1 MTEREIFIG
10 SVGPH
15 LYEDTDDLY
24 DPLDTDDSGV
34 FDGISGTPG
43 ILTNGSVVAG
53 SLALFDTNAS
63 NILSLIWNEDDTVDR
78 VLNLLVGGASRSV
91 TLNEDFIVGDGYNV
105 TITAL
110 GQANTLTLN
119 EGFTIGDGYPGTL
132 TFGSACVLTVE
143 ATSLINQDLT
153 TDSIVATLGRLLIN
167 SAASPPSQLKIQ
179 GNSLGVISALVYGAD
194 NCAIGFDAD
203 YNAAWYARATEA
215 ALIYKTG
222 GYLKIYGDDSLTPGN
237 TFTPTALIDIGL
249 ATGDFDIK
257 LHDAATVGLKLGGTL
272 LTPSPTEFNQL
283 DGNIFVTDVSVPT
296 ELGSELAPA
305 LTGASGVNWTFGAG
319 WTTPLDGTL
328 DKASDGTGTMTPTA
342 ASSIVAGRTYKVV
355 ITASALIVGSC
366 RVKLGNVD
374 LIPITAA
381 TTYTQY
387 ITASTTANLILTPY
401 TSTSRF
407 TISAVSVKEL
417 DNTLGNLDID
427 GDLTVKSRILN
438 ASGVQVANLSP
449 TTRAGYG
456 WNGITFFGNT
466 TFKNGYSFFRG
477 GIQVAGSPIILMDSN
492 DLYENYLW
500 VNNTAA
506 YWLTN
511 ESNRQIII
519 HDRII
524 GFGKNFDHSA
534 QANPTLF
541 IHSITNPDT
550 SNFEWGSLAFV
561 GTGSGGGYF
570 KLATGVGDI
579 SLSPVGNLLLGS
591 VTSPATMVNG
601 VGWASG
607 TAPTADVADQISIH
621 VEDIAAG
628 HAALHIRNENS
639 TIVKLYQQAHIT
651 DAPGDT
657 AANNA
662 TTINAILTAL
672 ENNGLLASA

>member
-132 TFGSACVLTVE
+132 TFSSACVLTVE

-153 TDSIVATLGRLLIN
+153 TDSIVATFGRLLIN

-194 NCAIGFDAD
+194 NAAIGFDAD
-203 YNAAWYARATEA
+203 YNAAWYARDTEA

-237 TFTPTALIDIGL
+237 TFTPNALIDIGL

-272 LTPSPTEFNQL
+272 VTVSAVEINYLEGVSSAIQTQLNAKQTSDATLTSIAALGTAADKML
-283 DGNIFVTDVSVPT
+283 YTTDVDT
-296 ELGSELAPA
+296 WAE
-305 LTGASGVNWTFGAG
+305 
-319 WTTPLDGTL
+319 
-328 DKASDGTGTMTPTA
+328 TA
-342 ASSIVAGRTYKVV
+342 
-355 ITASALIVGSC
+355 
-366 RVKLGNVD
+366 
-374 LIPITAA
+374 ITAA
-381 TTYTQY
+381 GRAIIDDANAAAQCTTLGLGTGDSPVFVTAKLSGLTDGYVPYHVADATGLANSPIFTDGTSVGIGTTGPNIKLHVAGPDNSVVFSVGSPLNSLNKYVGMYIGDSVSARKGGIFFELTDTYNRGSIHIVTDNTADWGDVIILDKGITLTQNGNVG
-387 ITASTTANLILTPY
+387 IGTTA
-401 TSTSRF
+401 F
-407 TISAVSVKEL
+407 
-417 DNTLGNLDID
+417 
-427 GDLTVKSRILN
+427 
-438 ASGVQVANLSP
+438 
-449 TTRAGYG
+449 
-456 WNGITFFGNT
+456 
-466 TFKNGYSFFRG
+466 
-477 GIQVAGSPIILMDSN
+477 
-492 DLYENYLW
+492 
-500 VNNTAA
+500 
-506 YWLTN
+506 
-511 ESNRQIII
+511 
-519 HDRII
+519 
-524 GFGKNFDHSA
+524 
-534 QANPTLF
+534 
-541 IHSITNPDT
+541 
-550 SNFEWGSLAFV
+550 
-561 GTGSGGGYF
+561 
-570 KLATGVGDI
+570 
-579 SLSPVGNLLLGS
+579 
-591 VTSPATMVNG
+591 PATLVKG
-601 VGWASG
+601 LVLGAG